1 MSSMA
6 SSSSAWR
13 ATTTQL
19 AHDLQQVFGARL
31 RSVVA
36 YGAHVDGQA
45 DGPVTALALVSS
57 LTIEDL
63 DACASHNSRWERQGL
78 ATPLILPEQE
88 FHRSLDV
95 FPLEYGEIV
104 RAHAHVFGADPFQ
117 GAVIHEAD
125 LRRACELQVKSHLV
139 HLREGYIEARGS
151 TKAVAHLVAAAAP
164 AFAALL
170 RNVGHLLG
178 VSSKERM
185 DATRRGAQAAGIPE
199 AVVDAVL
206 ALEHRPTAGAVDA
219 ARLFPSY
226 LAAIEHLATT
236 VDRWAE

>member
-1 MSSMA
+1 MA
-6 SSSSAWR
+6 SDWR
-13 ATTTQL
+13 GATSQL
-19 AHDLQQVFGARL
+19 ALDLQAIFGARL

-45 DGPVTALALVSS
+45 DGPATALALVSS
-57 LTIEDL
+57 LTSEDL

-95 FPLEYGEIV
+95 FPLEYGEII

-117 GAVIHEAD
+117 DVVIHQAD
-125 LRRACELQVKSHLV
+125 LRRACELQIKSHLL
-139 HLREGYIEARGS
+139 HLREGYMEARGS
-151 TKAVAHLVAAAAP
+151 TKAIAHLVAGAAP
-164 AFAALL
+164 AFASLL
-170 RNVGHLLG
+170 RNVARLRG
-178 VSSKERM
+178 VSSNERM
-185 DATRRGAQAAGIPE
+185 EATRRGAQAAGVSE
-199 AVVDAVL
+199 AVVEAVL

-219 ARLFPSY
+219 ARLFPTY
-226 LAAIEHLATT
+226 LAAIEHLANT